1 MTQETSPGWFTCPGL
16 TDGARVAVLHGDDAL
31 VSHVEPFPRDKDT
44 TPTAR
49 DHRDRHQAA
58 LWHALALGGVNG
70 RASDELDRIRNT
82 LSTTMRDMC
91 ETRGLEV
98 PEFRRRPMPLLV
110 IEAEV
115 ARPTDR
121 FDIDSAHRPRPA
133 HVGVA
138 LSRCPPRRPDRYAT
152 TATAPRRCARPT
164 NPPRMTYA

>member
-1 MTQETSPGWFTCPGL
+1 MVYLPGL

-121 FDIDSAHRPRPA
+121 FDIDSAPPA
-133 HVGVA
+133 PGRRMSA
-138 LSRCPPRRPDRYAT
+138 LLCHAAHLGDRTAMRRLRRRPGDVHGRRI
-152 TATAPRRCARPT
+152 PRG
-164 NPPRMTYA
+164 